1 VFTIAETEVFSSI
14 WPNYWT
20 AEELGEFCVWLALNP
35 EGGDVIP
42 RSGGCRK
49 VRWGVGERG
58 KRGGVRMIDVN
69 RPGNGIIWLMTMYGK
84 SVRDNVD
91 ARTLA
96 KIAETIDGKAKR
108 KGAGKIRGR
117 S

>member
-1 VFTIAETEVFSSI
+1 VFTIVETEVFRSI

-49 VRWGVGERG
+49 VRWGVGGRGERS
-58 KRGGVRMIDVN
+58 GVRVISFN
-69 RPGNGIIWLMTMYGK
+69 RRANGIIWLMTMYGK
-84 SVRDNVD
+84 SIRDNVD
-91 ARTLA
+91 AKTLA
-96 KIAETIDGKAKR
+96 QIAETINGKAQR
-108 KGAGKIRGR
+108 KGARKVRGR